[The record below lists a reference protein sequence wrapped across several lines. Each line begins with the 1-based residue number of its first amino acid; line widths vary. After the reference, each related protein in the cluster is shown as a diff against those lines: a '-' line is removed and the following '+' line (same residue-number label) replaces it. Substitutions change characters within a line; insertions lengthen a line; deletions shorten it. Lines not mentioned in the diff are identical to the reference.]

1 MGGLRFSEI
10 SWGSTLTLAIFRLLA
25 ASVVIGVPLSI
36 MAGEALGLIM
46 GPVVLAMCVAAAFL
60 GGILDKM
67 GVPVIGITVL
77 FGFVLL
83 IGDPLLWFISKY
95 KPGLLPVDNFGI
107 FNRPMVFVA
116 KT

>member
-10 SWGSTLTLAIFRLLA
+10 HWGSTLALAVMRLVA
-25 ASVVIGVPLSI
+25 ASLVIGLASLIFTGDPIGL
-36 MAGEALGLIM
+36 MA
-46 GPVVLAMCVAAAFL
+46 GPVVLALFVAAAFV

-77 FGFVLL
+77 LGFVVLA
-83 IGDPLLWFISKY
+83 GDPLLWIISKQ
-95 KPGLLPVDNFGI
+95 KPGLLPIENFGM
-107 FNRPMVFVA
+107 FNRPMLFVA